1 MPEEIE
7 EKKEFLGREE
17 IRTMQKDLAKLREVE
32 AQKERERIAALK
44 LEEKREKIAP
54 PEISVIPKEV
64 KEKEALTPSQLFKKL
79 RAPKAFQKILIRAVF
94 CFLFLL
100 IIGILGWFFGIR
112 TPPAGEIVSPTGEA
126 IPPTGE
132 IPPGEEVT
140 KKPEIFIPSPLITV
154 VETKTLEISKN
165 EEISEKI
172 SELFTEDL
180 TKAAFTQIVIKNIA
194 ESRLSSLEDIFQ
206 SFQIEAPEEIFQKL
220 EPDYTLTLYPQ
231 EQGKRI
237 VFISKIKEV
246 EGLNELLKAWE
257 LRIEKEG
264 VFLSGQKIPTLI
276 SYFKSASYQNVAL
289 RYLTISKEDSG
300 ICYALFKDYF
310 IFTTSFESLKKTIEE
325 LKKEEELSAWKVKV
339 GQLFVVGFE
348 GKEITSDLEE
358 FIKKYKPGGILL
370 LSKNIEDR
378 EQLKSLVSGLQ
389 EISLRETGFPLFIAV
404 DQEGGVIS
412 RIGFLEEKTPQS
424 EIKTPETAYQVGL
437 RRGGEMGE
445 LGVNLNL
452 APVLDAA
459 SSADFLFNRSFQ
471 KPASEIGEL
480 AKSLILGQKATGV
493 LTAVK
498 HFPGYS
504 GIAFNP
510 EGELAEITEVPEI
523 SQFKKAMESNPELVM
538 TSNVVYQPVDS
549 SLPFTLSAKAI
560 QYLKNNLGE
569 RILVISDDL
578 DQNSLLKKFPLKE
591 ILIKPVEAGVD
602 ILIFS
607 GWRLPVEN
615 GLDTFWQS
623 FQNGE
628 VSKEKIETACS
639 RIIQLKQKLL
649 E

>member
-1 MPEEIE
+1 
-7 EKKEFLGREE
+7 
-17 IRTMQKDLAKLREVE
+17 V
-32 AQKERERIAALK
+32 
-44 LEEKREKIAP
+44 
-54 PEISVIPKEV
+54 
-64 KEKEALTPSQLFKKL
+64 
-79 RAPKAFQKILIRAVF
+79 
-94 CFLFLL
+94 
-100 IIGILGWFFGIR
+100 
-112 TPPAGEIVSPTGEA
+112 
-126 IPPTGE
+126 
-132 IPPGEEVT
+132 
-140 KKPEIFIPSPLITV
+140 
-154 VETKTLEISKN
+154 
-165 EEISEKI
+165 
-172 SELFTEDL
+172 
-180 TKAAFTQIVIKNIA
+180 
-194 ESRLSSLEDIFQ
+194 
-206 SFQIEAPEEIFQKL
+206 
-220 EPDYTLTLYPQ
+220 
-231 EQGKRI
+231 
-237 VFISKIKEV
+237 
-246 EGLNELLKAWE
+246 
-257 LRIEKEG
+257 
-264 VFLSGQKIPTLI
+264 
-276 SYFKSASYQNVAL
+276 
-289 RYLTISKEDSG
+289 
-300 ICYALFKDYF
+300 
-310 IFTTSFESLKKTIEE
+310 
-325 LKKEEELSAWKVKV
+325 
-339 GQLFVVGFE
+339 
-348 GKEITSDLEE
+348 
-358 FIKKYKPGGILL
+358 LL